1 MLTKANKSD
10 CVRKAWGKNTIYM
23 PETIGISC
31 PIDPWEFLM
40 FPVLFLETD
49 LKYRRG
55 RELCSVLV
63 AYGETQLCLTALL
76 VLALEITDIKMIN
89 IIL

>member
-1 MLTKANKSD
+1 
-10 CVRKAWGKNTIYM
+10 
-23 PETIGISC
+23 
-31 PIDPWEFLM
+31 M

-55 RELCSVLV
+55 RGSCSVLV

-89 IIL
+89 TIL

>member
-1 MLTKANKSD
+1 
-10 CVRKAWGKNTIYM
+10 
-23 PETIGISC
+23 
-31 PIDPWEFLM
+31 M

-55 RELCSVLV
+55 RELRSVLV